1 VKYTFEDFCDPAGE
15 LPEDAPR
22 IDLLEKEIT
31 DLKAQVSDLKAQ
43 FGDLKSSIA
52 YVDEWFLR
60 HISALADAAAKEFR
74 QKRETECV
82 LSALEKAE
90 LNKQVQQATEEAV
103 ETIFKR
109 EANELA
115 KAILSRIHPYALR
128 R

>member
-1 VKYTFEDFCDPAGE
+1 
-15 LPEDAPR
+15 
-22 IDLLEKEIT
+22 
-31 DLKAQVSDLKAQ
+31 LKAQ

-52 YVDEWFLR
+52 CVDEWFLR

-74 QKRETECV
+74 QKREIECV

-90 LNKQVQQATEEAV
+90 LNKQVQQVVEAT
-103 ETIFKR
+103 FKR